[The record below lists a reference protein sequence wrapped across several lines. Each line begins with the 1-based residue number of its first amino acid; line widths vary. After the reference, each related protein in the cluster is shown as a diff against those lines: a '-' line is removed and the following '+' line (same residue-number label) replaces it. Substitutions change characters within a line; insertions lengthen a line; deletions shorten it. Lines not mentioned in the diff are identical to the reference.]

1 MLPPDLALLAAYFA
15 CIFRFSCSGKGIS
28 YGVSPSRLRL
38 LPIPSCEVTRARDGV
53 FGHSLDE
60 QSTSNGISRDRPGR
74 SRPCQASAIRRE
86 SLHQISAFAYSGI
99 FPPAAADSPL
109 DSLIKGR
116 YISTRSRSR
125 KTVSRLTTLPD
136 TPSLLMKWSI
146 CKQAPYSRKLYGLLR
161 RGLIGVR
168 LATA

>member
-74 SRPCQASAIRRE
+74 SRPCQASAIRRAIFASDQRFCVFRNFSARRRRL
-86 SLHQISAFAYSGI
+86 SLG
-99 FPPAAADSPL
+99 
-109 DSLIKGR
+109 SLIKGR

-125 KTVSRLTTLPD
+125 KTVSRLTTLPNI
-136 TPSLLMKWSI
+136 PSLLTEWSI
-146 CKQAPYSRKLYGLLR
+146 SGNRLL
-161 RGLIGVR
+161 IPESS
-168 LATA
+168 TACSAVV